1 MLISWF
7 SKKQNSVALSTT
19 EAEYIAA
26 GSCCAQIMWM
36 KQQLL
41 DYGFNFVKV
50 TIRCDNTSAI
60 CLEKNPVHHSIT
72 KHIDIRYHFIKDHI
86 EKGDIELVFVPAQE
100 QVADIFTKPLDEQ
113 TFSKFRLELGLCE
126 IE

>member
-7 SKKQNSVALSTT
+7 IKKQNSVALSTT

-26 GSCCAQIMWM
+26 GSCCAQVRWM

-41 DYGFNFVKV
+41 DYGFTFEKIP
-50 TIRCDNTSAI
+50 IRCDNTSAI
-60 CLEKNPVHHSIT
+60 CLGKNLVHHSRT

-86 EKGDIELVFVPAQE
+86 EKGDIELVFVPTEE
-100 QVADIFTKPLDEQ
+100 QVTDIFTKPLDEN
-113 TFSKFRLELGLCE
+113 TFSKFRGELGLCE